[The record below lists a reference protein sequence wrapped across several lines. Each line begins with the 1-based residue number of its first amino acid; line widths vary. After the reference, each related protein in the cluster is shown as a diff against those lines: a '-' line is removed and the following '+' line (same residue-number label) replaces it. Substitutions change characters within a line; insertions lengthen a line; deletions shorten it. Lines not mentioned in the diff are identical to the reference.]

1 MTKTRA
7 PKPRTS
13 KPMPLHQQ
21 LREQLLNRIL
31 RGEWAAGTAM
41 TTEHELAAEYR
52 VSRQTIREA
61 IRALRYE
68 GFVQARRGSGTFVRE
83 TLRGGPLAIGFGTS
97 LRTLS
102 AASGWATRV
111 IRSEMRVV
119 GEAEAAL
126 EVPMGTPVRMIER
139 LRLRDGRPFGLTYSF
154 CLAGARTDGAPDDR
168 PLGDGSLVILAT
180 VLQPYEARLLDDV
193 THSAALQVE
202 MLCRDAGGR
211 AAELHRSVIPNAN
224 LRVDV
229 ALDGSEIT
237 RLDQVLGLA
246 RPEA

>member
-1 MTKTRA
+1 MTKS
-7 PKPRTS
+7 RTP

-31 RGEWAAGTAM
+31 RREWAPGTAM
-41 TTEHELAAEYR
+41 ATEHELAAEYG

-68 GFVQARRGSGTFVRE
+68 GFVEARRGSGTFVRQA
-83 TLRGGPLAIGFGTS
+83 LPGGPLTIGFGTS
-97 LRTLS
+97 LLILA

-111 IRSEMRVV
+111 IRQEMRVV

-126 EVPMGTPVRMIER
+126 EVPPGTPVRLIER

-154 CLAGARTDGAPDDR
+154 CLAGVRIDAEPADR
-168 PLGDGSLVILAT
+168 PCGGGSLFILAT

-193 THSAALQVE
+193 AHSAALQVE
-202 MLCRDAGGR
+202 MLCRDADGR
-211 AAELHRSVIPNAN
+211 AAELHRNVIPNAN

-229 ALDGSEIT
+229 SLDGSELAL
-237 RLDQVLGLA
+237 LDQVLGLA
-246 RPEA
+246 DVEG

>member
-1 MTKTRA
+1 MTKS
-7 PKPRTS
+7 RTV

-31 RGEWAAGTAM
+31 RGEWAPGTAM
-41 TTEHELAAEYR
+41 ATEHELAAEYG

-68 GFVQARRGSGTFVRE
+68 GFVQARRGSGTFIRQA
-83 TLRGGPLAIGFGTS
+83 LPGGPLTIGFGTS
-97 LRTLS
+97 LRILV

-111 IRSEMRVV
+111 ISQEMRVV

-126 EVPMGTPVRMIER
+126 EVPPGTPVRLIER

-154 CLAGARTDGAPDDR
+154 CLAGARTDVAPDDR
-168 PLGDGSLVILAT
+168 PFGGGSLVVLAT

-193 THSAALQVE
+193 AHSAALQVE
-202 MLCRDAGGR
+202 MLCRSADGR

-229 ALDGSEIT
+229 SLDGSEIT

-246 RPEA
+246 DVEG